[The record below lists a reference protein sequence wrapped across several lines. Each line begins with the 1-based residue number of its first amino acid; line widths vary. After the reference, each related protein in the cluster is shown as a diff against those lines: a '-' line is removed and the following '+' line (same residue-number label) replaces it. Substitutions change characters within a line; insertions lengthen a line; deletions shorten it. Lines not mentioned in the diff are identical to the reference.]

1 MTLASGFGKDTS
13 EEKFEMS
20 GNDKIKQQLL
30 DLGLEVDALG
40 EPEAL
45 ERARE
50 DSSKG
55 FVRGEALD
63 MATLDDALGTYIP
76 SNAADRAGFD
86 LKRYD
91 VPGARVIELFHESGA
106 DIELMPQPTTDTV
119 WRDEEGFLRLDLAR
133 AEHDLIVARAPGEG
147 SALVFQRT
155 RDDFD
160 DFTVQFVETRGVVL
174 DIPDVLAPPV
184 EEWLAGSEDAS
195 LVDELKEL
203 HEVAGELG
211 ALIAAGAIARFMR
224 ASKQDREAALQKMLA
239 GEPTPEPAPY
249 TWAKALSAQ
258 QQEQLVMLAMARAD
272 ILEEQLERLLEDD
285 APTGANVAAVSQ
297 GRADLG
303 SVRALLAAAER
314 ADELDEVIVEIDALG
329 ARLTDED
336 RFGGVDFFANERMMR
351 ELTVAP
357 EAWWTRRALIR

>member
-1 MTLASGFGKDTS
+1 
-13 EEKFEMS
+13 MS

-30 DLGLEVDALG
+30 DLGLEVDTLG

-63 MATLDDALGTYIP
+63 IAALDDALGTYIP

-133 AEHDLIVARAPGEG
+133 AEHSLIVARAPGEG
-147 SALVFQRT
+147 SALVFQRNE
-155 RDDFD
+155 D
-160 DFTVQFVETRGVVL
+160 DFTVQFVETRDAIL
-174 DIPDVLAPPV
+174 DIPDELAPPI
-184 EEWLAGSEDAS
+184 EEWLAGSEDTS

-249 TWAKALSAQ
+249 TWARALSAQ
-258 QQEQLVMLAMARAD
+258 QQEQLAMLAMARAD

-285 APTGANVAAVSQ
+285 DPTGANVAAVSQ

-303 SVRALLAAAER
+303 SVRALLAAAGR